1 MRYGIS
7 GLFLGSALL
16 AGCGGGGS
24 GGGTVSAP
32 SPTPAPLP
40 TISYT
45 KIADMTGDRQYSTA
59 CSGLR
64 VFGGTLP
71 LIPSEFGGGY
81 PFLYSAASST
91 YSMTIDG
98 VDHRF
103 GPEDRVVTTAPGRE
117 SFARVTSN
125 GTQRLDTGSSMIG
138 DVPVDYVRRL
148 SLTSPTAASLIL
160 CIYGVPTLV
169 SDRPT
174 STASITYG
182 QSNVAGGLMIERSG
196 TSRSFSFVQNRVALD
211 ANPVTGEV
219 IATIRL
225 AGMEIING
233 VVSTTVTEFGTF
245 RGTAAVDGVRSSY
258 QDSFINTDLAR
269 YSGSFSGWF
278 FGPRGRESAF
288 VFSINDSRNN
298 GERLFAY
305 GSVLLRQ

>member
-1 MRYGIS
+1 
-7 GLFLGSALL
+7 
-16 AGCGGGGS
+16 
-24 GGGTVSAP
+24 
-32 SPTPAPLP
+32 
-40 TISYT
+40 
-45 KIADMTGDRQYSTA
+45 
-59 CSGLR
+59 
-64 VFGGTLP
+64 
-71 LIPSEFGGGY
+71 
-81 PFLYSAASST
+81 
-91 YSMTIDG
+91 
-98 VDHRF
+98 
-103 GPEDRVVTTAPGRE
+103 
-117 SFARVTSN
+117 
-125 GTQRLDTGSSMIG
+125 MIG

-174 STASITYG
+174 GTASITYG

-258 QDSFINTDLAR
+258 QDSLINTDLAR

-278 FGPRGRESAF
+278 FGPRGREAGF